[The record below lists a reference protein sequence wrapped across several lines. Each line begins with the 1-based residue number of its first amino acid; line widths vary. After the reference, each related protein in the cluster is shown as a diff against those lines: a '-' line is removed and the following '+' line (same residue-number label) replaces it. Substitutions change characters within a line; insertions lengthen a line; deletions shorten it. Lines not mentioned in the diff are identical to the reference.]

1 MERAMNNLIND
12 GLGLMSLG
20 MGFVF
25 LFLCVL
31 IVATTFMSKL
41 IGRYFPETLP
51 TAKKAATA
59 PSGSSGAVNSGM
71 DPKLT
76 AAITAAIHQH
86 RKR

>member
-1 MERAMNNLIND
+1 MNNLIND
-12 GLGLMSLG
+12 GLGLMLLG

-41 IGRYFPETLP
+41 IARYFPEALP
-51 TAKKAATA
+51 VAKKAAQPASA
-59 PSGSSGAVNSGM
+59 PSGVNGT
-71 DPKLT
+71 DPKVA

-86 RKR
+86 RNR